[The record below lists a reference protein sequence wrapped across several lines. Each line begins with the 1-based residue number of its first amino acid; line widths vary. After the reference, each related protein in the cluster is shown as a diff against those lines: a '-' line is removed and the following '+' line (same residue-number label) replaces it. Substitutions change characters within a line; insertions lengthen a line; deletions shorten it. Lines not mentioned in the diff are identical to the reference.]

1 MGLQEATA
9 GSIGFNGLPR
19 YKQEGCGQAAFPY
32 LEAILLFSFVMF
44 AWGT

>member
-1 MGLQEATA
+1 MGLQEALST
-9 GSIGFNGLPR
+9 SIGVGLPR